1 MLSESQEEFIKR
13 EIDSSSVELA
23 TLKDD
28 LFDHFC
34 CSIEIEMKGGKSFED
49 AYSAVYQ
56 VICPNGLKEIER
68 ETLFLLNL
76 KKILFMKKFMYSL
89 GLLTTISISLGW
101 LFKLLNWAGGGDLF
115 TYGFLGFVL
124 IFLPLLL
131 IDRYKLNLQKAL
143 SERLKIILGFSS
155 ALITGLAVF
164 FKIMHLQ
171 GADIILILGVLSFSF
186 GFLPFLFFRM
196 YKKSLE

>member
-49 AYSAVYQ
+49 AYKTVYQ
-56 VICPNGLKEIER
+56 AVCPNGLEEIER
-68 ETLFLLNL
+68 ETFFLLNL

-89 GLLTTISISLGW
+89 GLLTTISTSIGW
-101 LFKLLNWAGGGDLF
+101 LFKILHWPGGGDLF
-115 TYGFLGFVL
+115 IR
-124 IFLPLLL
+124 IFRIRSNIPATFIGRSLQVKSTEGPL
-131 IDRYKLNLQKAL
+131 RAL
-143 SERLKIILGFSS
+143 KNN
-155 ALITGLAVF
+155 
-164 FKIMHLQ
+164 
-171 GADIILILGVLSFSF
+171 
-186 GFLPFLFFRM
+186 FRF
-196 YKKSLE
+196 